1 MPVLWLESSIQNW
14 EELKKQKMAKVNPVM
29 QALGSPRFSSHLS
42 PHYYEASLLQTFI
55 SLSRIDLL
63 CPPES
68 FFPTPSAVPRILPH

>member
-55 SLSRIDLL
+55 SL
-63 CPPES
+63 
-68 FFPTPSAVPRILPH
+68 